1 MSTALPKVG
10 DTFVTKNGGYTGI
23 VESIKQNATGT
34 YRIKLALPNG
44 DTKYTTHTAKQLNF
58 NKR

>member
-10 DTFVTKNGGYTGI
+10 DTFTTKNGGYTGV

-34 YRIKLALPNG
+34 YRIKLLLPNG
-44 DTKYTTHTAKQLNF
+44 DSRYTTHTHNE
-58 NKR
+58 

>member
-10 DTFVTKNGGYTGI
+10 DTFTTKNGGYTGI

-34 YRIKLALPNG
+34 YRIKMLLPNG
-44 DTKYTTHTAKQLNF
+44 ESRYTTHTHK
-58 NKR
+58 